1 MKKTIIDDFYYM
13 ALVDLAEGASIGDL
27 KSALKYYE
35 SIEDFEACAGILKA
49 IQEVRNDTI
58 TAIKNK
64 LNEIR
69 KDKGS
74 GESRDENRHKNKQ

>member
-1 MKKTIIDDFYYM
+1 MKKTLIDDFYYM

-27 KSALKYYE
+27 KAALKYYE
-35 SIEDFEACAGILKA
+35 SLEDFEACAGILKA
-49 IQEVRNDTI
+49 LNEVRSDTI

-69 KDKGS
+69 KDKKS
-74 GESRDENRHKNKQ
+74 G